1 MNITIIILLLLLFIG
16 TIFIVINITKIK
28 TQRQTQLSQT
38 SPKVIYKYIPRTF
51 EEEQEDPIP
60 VSDVFETLFSQPS
73 PWIASVR
80 TFDRKKQEKINNYF
94 VNQI

>member
-1 MNITIIILLLLLFIG
+1 MSIAIIVLVLILLFIG
-16 TIFIVINITKIK
+16 ITLIIININKIK
-28 TQRQTQLSQT
+28 TKPQLSSI

>member
-60 VSDVFETLFSQPS
+60 VSDVFETLF
-73 PWIASVR
+73 
-80 TFDRKKQEKINNYF
+80 
-94 VNQI
+94 